1 MAQSIYTPGQKFI
14 NRKIVVLII
23 RIIIIVTMNNLNKI
37 TILYSV

>member
-1 MAQSIYTPGQKFI
+1 MAQSIYTPGQLL
-14 NRKIVVLII
+14 LII